1 MKLLK
6 NITPLTKQ
14 EAANIKGGYIFT
26 CEEKKRNLMTIT
38 VYSDAGSLLNT
49 YKVATVDADS
59 FMTTYGTTALRT
71 ATK

>member
-14 EAANIKGGYIFT
+14 DAENIKGGYLFT
-26 CEEKKRNLMTIT
+26 CEEKKRNLLSIS
-38 VYSDAGSLLNT
+38 VYTDAGVLLST
-49 YKVATVDADS
+49 DKVAIADATT